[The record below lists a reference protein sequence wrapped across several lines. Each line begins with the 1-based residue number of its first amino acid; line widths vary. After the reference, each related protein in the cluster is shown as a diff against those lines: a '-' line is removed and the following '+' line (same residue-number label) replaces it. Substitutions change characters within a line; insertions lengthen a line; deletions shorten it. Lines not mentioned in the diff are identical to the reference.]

1 MTQKPPTWPDRLVGL
16 TGGIASGKSSV
27 TSFLRSCGFDLYSAD
42 EWAREAVVA
51 GSRTL
56 AMLEKEYGPGILSAD
71 GSLDRQKLLAILL
84 SSPDE
89 KARIEQ
95 IIHPEVLRLMDR
107 DLAAARKKSVDT
119 VVVEVPLLYETGIE
133 KLFDMVAV
141 VTAPF
146 EERLRRV
153 MKRNGTGEDIARKWL
168 ETQMPQEE
176 KAAMADVVIANNG
189 TLEELGQEVRNFAE
203 RIRRL

>member
-1 MTQKPPTWPDRLVGL
+1 
-16 TGGIASGKSSV
+16 
-27 TSFLRSCGFDLYSAD
+27 
-42 EWAREAVVA
+42 
-51 GSRTL
+51 
-56 AMLEKEYGPGILSAD
+56 MLEKEYGPGILSAD

-95 IIHPEVLRLMDR
+95 IIHPEVLRIMDR

-119 VVVEVPLLYETGIE
+119 VVVEVPLLYETGME